1 MRSFASPLRT
11 VLRTALLLPLMVA
24 CSSAPHETLL
34 IQSVDLAFLPN
45 KVHVAKAGRY
55 LVKLVNNG
63 KLLHGIKF
71 ANGQEIMAQVGKA
84 DSAMID
90 IPSDGLIFFCSI
102 PGHPESGMRGAI
114 AVGSADLAIT
124 TFSGGTVQQGAAK
137 APQASARLASASGM
151 SHMAPVSNASSP
163 SSASNTVNT
172 STIEPDSNA
181 APYATYDAT
190 APARSPGSMHKLE
203 IAVDEKLMTVAK
215 GFVQR
220 VWTFNGTVPGPIL
233 RIRVGDT
240 VRVHFKNLAS
250 NKLPHSL
257 DFHAS
262 EVAWNDQM
270 VTINPGEE
278 RDFQWVAEYAGVYMY
293 HCITAPP
300 VHHVASGMFGVMIVE
315 PRHGLPKVDKEFA
328 IVQNEWYLGP
338 QRDNVSLTKA
348 FSSSPAPDFM
358 SFNGVADQYA
368 DHPLLVKS
376 GDRVRV
382 FFLNV
387 GPNLES
393 SFHVVGMIFNT
404 VIKEGVSLLANN
416 PDHYGSQAVD
426 LAPAQGAII
435 EFVAPGDGLYPFVTH
450 TFNFHDRGAHG
461 VFQVGSGVPPKSR
474 TIALAQPV
482 DHPARRIKQ
491 QR

>member
-1 MRSFASPLRT
+1 MRSFAPPQHT
-11 VLRTALLLPLMVA
+11 VLRVALLLPLLVA
-24 CSSAPHETLL
+24 CSSTPPERLL

-84 DSAMID
+84 DSALID
-90 IPSDGLIFFCSI
+90 IPSDGLVFFCSI

-114 AVGSADLAIT
+114 AVGGGELAT
-124 TFSGGTVQQGAAK
+124 ATVSGGTVQQGAAT
-137 APQASARLASASGM
+137 APQARARIASASAM
-151 SHMAPVSNASSP
+151 SHMSPVSNTSSP
-163 SSASNTVNT
+163 SNPSNTAAA
-172 STIEPDSNA
+172 IEPDSS
-181 APYATYDAT
+181 APPYVPYDAT
-190 APARSPGSMHKLE
+190 APARSPGTMHKLD
-203 IAVDEKLMTVAK
+203 IAVDEKMMTVAK
-215 GFVQR
+215 GYVQR
-220 VWTFNGTVPGPIL
+220 LWTFNGTVPGPIL

-315 PRHGLPKVDKEFA
+315 PHRGLRKVDKEFA

-376 GDRVRV
+376 GDKVRV

-435 EFVAPGDGLYPFVTH
+435 EFVAPEDGLYPFVTH

-474 TIALAQPV
+474 TIALAQPT
-482 DHPARRIKQ
+482 DPTRRT
-491 QR
+491 RER

>member
-1 MRSFASPLRT
+1 MRSFAPPHHT
-11 VLRTALLLPLMVA
+11 VLRAALLLPLLVA
-24 CSSAPHETLL
+24 CSSTPPETLL

-45 KVHVAKAGRY
+45 KVHVHKAGRY
-55 LVKLVNNG
+55 LIKLVNNG

-84 DSAMID
+84 DSALID
-90 IPSDGLIFFCSI
+90 IPSDGLLFFCSI

-114 AVGSADLAIT
+114 AVGGAEVATT
-124 TFSGGTVQQGAAK
+124 TFSGGTVQQGDAK
-137 APQASARLASASGM
+137 KPQALQRTASASAM
-151 SHMAPVSNASSP
+151 SHVS
-163 SSASNTVNT
+163 NT
-172 STIEPDSNA
+172 STPSNPSNATSAIEPDSS
-181 APYATYDAT
+181 APPYVPYDAT
-190 APARSPGSMHKLE
+190 APARSPGTMHKLD
-203 IAVDEKLMTVAK
+203 IAVDEKMMTVAK
-215 GFVQR
+215 GYVQR
-220 VWTFNGTVPGPIL
+220 LWTFNGTVPGPIL

-278 RDFQWVAEYAGVYMY
+278 RDFQWVADYAGVYMY

-315 PRHGLPKVDKEFA
+315 PHRGLPKVDKEFA

-368 DHPLLVKS
+368 DHPLRVKS

-435 EFVAPGDGLYPFVTH
+435 EFIAPEDGLYPFVTH

-461 VFQVGSGVPPKSR
+461 VFQVGSGVPPKNR
-474 TIALAQPV
+474 TIALAQPT
-482 DHPARRIKQ
+482 DPTRHAKQ
-491 QR
+491 R